1 MLRYSLT
8 EFILSPP
15 DVMVSSIA
23 ILPGTGKQGQAA
35 IKVFRDRGYTV
46 HTLVRNPSSDVSQE
60 LQSLGAIVHKGDLT
74 DIKSIEASLNGTEAL
89 FFAIPAHPHNEILF
103 AKNILAAASNSNVQS
118 IVYSSV
124 ARAGEHESFPGWDA
138 DSYPLGW
145 YWMNKQTIEG
155 LVRTSKFTYWTIL
168 RPAFFIQNFCRPEVE
183 HMFPGL
189 AEEQRLSV
197 AYTPSTQL
205 DLIDTQDIAKFAAAA
220 FEEPETFS
228 GQEIPLASEKMTAT
242 ELAEVLGTISGKV
255 VDVHYISD
263 DEVPELLA
271 KGYRAVQAQ
280 QWHRDVGY
288 AVDPQEV
295 KQYGVTLAPVQK
307 VLERDGLGW

>member
-1 MLRYSLT
+1 
-8 EFILSPP
+8 
-15 DVMVSSIA
+15 MVNSIT

-46 HTLVRNPSSDVSQE
+46 HTLARNPSSDVSQE

-103 AKNILAAASNSNVQS
+103 AKNILAAASNSDVQS

-124 ARAGEHESFPGWDA
+124 ARAGERESFPGWDA

-145 YWMNKQTIEG
+145 YWKNKQTIEG

-189 AEEQRLSV
+189 AEKQRLSV
-197 AYTPSTQL
+197 AYTPSTKL

-220 FEEPETFS
+220 FEEPETLS

-255 VDVHYISD
+255 IEVHYISD
-263 DEVPELLA
+263 EEVPELVA
-271 KGYRAVQAQ
+271 EGYRAVQAQ
-280 QWHRDVGY
+280 QWHRGVGY
-288 AVDPQEV
+288 AVNLQDT
-295 KQYGVTLAPVQK
+295 KQYGVILAPVQK
-307 VLERDGLGW
+307 LLERDGLGW

>member
-1 MLRYSLT
+1 
-8 EFILSPP
+8 
-15 DVMVSSIA
+15 MVSSIA

-46 HTLVRNPSSDVSQE
+46 HTLVRNPSSDFSQE

-124 ARAGEHESFPGWDA
+124 ARAGEHENFPSWDA

-155 LVRTSKFTYWTIL
+155 LTIL
-168 RPAFFIQNFCRPEVE
+168 RPAFFIQNFRRPEVE

-189 AEEQRLSV
+189 AEKQCLSV

-220 FEEPETFS
+220 FEEPGTFS

-242 ELAEVLGTISGKV
+242 ELAKVLGTISGKV

-263 DEVPELLA
+263 DEVPELVA

-280 QWHRDVGY
+280 QWHREVGY
-288 AVDPQEV
+288 AVDLQEV

>member
-1 MLRYSLT
+1 
-8 EFILSPP
+8 
-15 DVMVSSIA
+15 MVNSIA

-103 AKNILAAASNSNVQS
+103 AKNILAAASNSNIRS

-155 LVRTSKFTYWTIL
+155 LVRTSKFTCWTIL
-168 RPAFFIQNFCRPEVE
+168 RPAFFIQNFCRPEFE

-189 AEEQRLSV
+189 AEKQSLSV
-197 AYTPSTQL
+197 AYTPSTRL

-255 VDVHYISD
+255 IDVHYISD
-263 DEVPELLA
+263 DEVPELVA

-288 AVDPQEV
+288 AVNLQNT
-295 KQYGVTLAPVQK
+295 KQYGVILAPVQK